1 MVVNSGAVYKIGAV
15 RRPPWL
21 LVAACTAG
29 ASLSWALPPV
39 VVERRVAL
47 TVETLVVDPSETK
60 RAGEPVTLEIGPDD
74 AQKAGISVPWGA
86 KGARVS
92 ITLTATLGAAVG
104 DDPPSVRCAAKV
116 DVPGG
121 QPRFAER
128 VVEGEGTALFE
139 VLDQGDRRIVLTLS
153 TEPVDRPVV
162 HRYAKVGAP
171 VRFLVSVER
180 VDGDKA
186 VSLET
191 NHLNTFVGQSVGY
204 AFHLGQEDVHL
215 DLLPVSLSGDILTI
229 QASISGAL
237 PGSGVTSLVSR
248 QERIVASRMTTSTIA
263 ATAGTPPS
271 GYRFQVTPDF

>member
-15 RRPPWL
+15 RRPPSI
-21 LVAACTAG
+21 LVAAALAC
-29 ASLSWALPPV
+29 ASISFALPPV
-39 VVERRVAL
+39 VVEHRVAL
-47 TVETLVVDPSETK
+47 TVETLLVEGTDSRKVGD
-60 RAGEPVTLEIGPDD
+60 PVTSEIGPDD
-74 AQKAGISVPWGA
+74 EQKAGISVPWGP
-86 KGARVS
+86 KGARAS
-92 ITLTATLGAAVG
+92 ITLTAGLGTASG
-104 DDPPSVRCAAKV
+104 DDPPAVRCTAAV
-116 DVPGG
+116 DLPG
-121 QPRFAER
+121 RDRSTSDR

-139 VLDQGDRRIVLTLS
+139 VVNDGRRRIVLALK

-171 VRFLVSVER
+171 VRFLVAVER

-204 AFHLGQEDVHL
+204 SFHLGQEDVRL

-229 QASISGAL
+229 QASISGSL
-237 PGSGVTSLVSR
+237 PGSGTTSLVGR
-248 QERIVASRMTTSTIA
+248 QERIVTSRMTTSAIA